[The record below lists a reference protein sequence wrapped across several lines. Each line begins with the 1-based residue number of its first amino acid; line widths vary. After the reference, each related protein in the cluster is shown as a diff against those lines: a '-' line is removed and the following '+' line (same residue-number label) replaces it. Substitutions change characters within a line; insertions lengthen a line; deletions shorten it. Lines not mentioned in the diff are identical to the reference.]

1 MQRCKLTLLS
11 TSLYIYIGIGKL
23 SIYIGIGKL
32 SAKPW
37 TTDRAVSGN
46 HYTINFIYIRL
57 IYIYTYIYILISTIW
72 NQHGRKCCYSYFPRY
87 ISVFK
92 SQNFKAYHVHPTDW
106 NGGQGSTTKEFYPFK
121 FVPMI
126 CLSSTSSQVWTR
138 FRPYVVTSSI
148 CFLGITV
155 TSHKCHGISNKQR
168 LDFLFNS
175 LFRLTTTNKISAL
188 LVLCEGNLSVTG
200 GFPTQR
206 TNNVETISM
215 WWCLHWP

>member
-1 MQRCKLTLLS
+1 MELVSLPCNRDF
-11 TSLYIYIGIGKL
+11 TSASSYGLGWYKCAIATQWYQFH
-23 SIYIGIGKL
+23 
-32 SAKPW
+32 
-37 TTDRAVSGN
+37 TTDAWWFSLN
-46 HYTINFIYIRL
+46 
-57 IYIYTYIYILISTIW
+57 TYIYIYWYQQFGISMEESVVIPIFLVIF
-72 NQHGRKCCYSYFPRY
+72 RCSRVR
-87 ISVFK
+87 ISK
-92 SQNFKAYHVHPTDW
+92 L
-106 NGGQGSTTKEFYPFK
+106 TTSIQLTGTEHREFYPFK

-126 CLSSTSSQVWTR
+126 CLSSTPSPVWTR

-155 TSHKCHGISNKQR
+155 TSHKCHGISNKQQ

-188 LVLCEGNLSVTG
+188 LVLCEGNLAVTG

-206 TNNVETISM
+206 TNNAETISM